1 MSRPRR
7 YTTLEGMRGIGAIY
21 VVLLHGEVLF
31 GNAAPQSAYLG
42 VDFFFVLSG
51 FIVAHVY
58 AQPLDGGLP
67 LTTFL
72 RSRLLRLYPVYLLG
86 ILSGVAL
93 ALESLVIGHS
103 NLLWNYMQPLISL
116 PFALALLPSPVTDA
130 MFPLDIPAWSLF
142 LEFVINIVFA
152 VRYFRSTRSL
162 LAIMAVSGVALV
174 IALVTKDTLN
184 FGWNK
189 PTSLLGLARISFSF
203 PLGVFVYGL
212 HRRLPRFELPGWFF
226 LVPTVA
232 LTALMYATPT
242 GTTRIVFD
250 VAFILIIS
258 PALVLSGAASNPGRK
273 WVEQA
278 FVTLGALSYPLYTL
292 HYPTLMAVMGTVQRH
307 VPAGPATLAAAV
319 VMLFVMVVIAH
330 YVAELDKR
338 LRARLTRRGRSAALA
353 NVDRSAFPDPL
364 AKNNLTKKMLVLPA
378 RRPVMH

>member
-1 MSRPRR
+1 M
-7 YTTLEGMRGIGAIY
+7 
-21 VVLLHGEVLF
+21 
-31 GNAAPQSAYLG
+31 
-42 VDFFFVLSG
+42 LSG

-58 AQPLDGGLP
+58 APPLDNGLP

-226 LVPTVA
+226 LMPTVA

-258 PALVLSGAASNPGRK
+258 PALVLSGAASNPERK

-292 HYPTLMAVMGTVQRH
+292 HYPTLMAVLGTIQRH

-353 NVDRSAFPDPL
+353 NVDRSAFSDPL
-364 AKNNLTKKMLVLPA
+364 AKNNLTEKMLVLPA